1 MQKRL
6 QDVQARAGNDES
18 ASAEA
23 SALQAQV
30 ASVSGALLEAT
41 AQLAEALQDSGAG
54 SSGALI
60 DTTA

>member
-1 MQKRL
+1 M
-6 QDVQARAGNDES
+6 
-18 ASAEA
+18 
-23 SALQAQV
+23 
-30 ASVSGALLEAT
+30 SGALLEAT